1 MRDLLDRGQHA
12 IDSLNEWVGRT
23 VAWLTLAMVVVTF
36 LVVVLRYVFQM
47 GSIAVQ
53 ESILYMHAVV
63 FLCGAAFTLKREGHV
78 RVDIFYRG
86 MSPRG
91 RALVDLIGVLLFLLP
106 TCVFILVVSWRY
118 VSESWQVME
127 GSREAGGLPG
137 VFLLKTT
144 ILIMATLLV
153 LQGIAQLLKGLLTIM
168 PSRA

>member
-1 MRDLLDRGQHA
+1 MRDLLDRGRHA

-36 LVVVLRYVFQM
+36 LVVVLRYVFQL

-63 FLCGAAFTLKREGHV
+63 FLCAAAFTLKREGHV

-86 MSPRG
+86 MSARG
-91 RALVDLIGVLLFLLP
+91 RALVDVLGVVLFLLP

-118 VSESWQVME
+118 VAESWHVME

-144 ILIMATLLV
+144 ILIMAALLV
-153 LQGIAQLLKGLLTIM
+153 LQGIAQLLKSLLTLM
-168 PSRA
+168 PGRA